1 MMQQQYPMQQV
12 QHTYNPTPA
21 PAQPQP
27 QQTASPAGMQSV
39 ILARLDQI
47 VKTNELEAFY
57 TKPALDALAQKI
69 SQNVDFYQLAARW
82 RMPVELAVSL
92 SALALYDIVIYAD
105 DSGSMTTGDGERIED
120 LKLIVAKVAEVA
132 TLFDEDGIA
141 VRFINS
147 DAQGN
152 NIKSADSVNTLI
164 SSVSYT
170 WDTKLA
176 TQMEA
181 RILQPMV
188 YKHKL
193 AKPLLVITVT
203 DGEPSDSP
211 KDKIVDVIRQCTKK
225 VASQGLGPN
234 AVAFQFA
241 QVGRDTSA
249 QEFLAELDNHP
260 KVGDI
265 IDCTSYFELEQAEYA
280 KRGVNLSVEG
290 WLVKLM
296 TGAIDRAMDSQDESG
311 GGAAAGK
318 SKKKKGLLNKLF
330 G

>member
-105 DSGSMTTGDGERIED
+105 DSGSMESGNGERIDD
-120 LKLIVAKVAEVA
+120 LKLIVSKVAEVA
-132 TLFDEDGIA
+132 TLFDDDGIE

-147 DAQGN
+147 NVQGN
-152 NIKSADSVNTLI
+152 HIKTADDASRLLR
-164 SSVSYT
+164 SLEYR
-170 WDTKLA
+170 WDTKIG
-176 TQMEA
+176 TQLEA
-181 RILQPMV
+181 KILQPMA
-188 YKHKL
+188 YSRKL
-193 AKPLLVITVT
+193 RKPLLVISVT
-203 DGEPSDSP
+203 DGEPTDNP
-211 KDKIVDVIRQCTKK
+211 NDKIVSVIKECKK
-225 VASQGLGPN
+225 KMEAKGYGPH

-241 QVGRDTSA
+241 QLLDLL
-249 QEFLAELDNHP
+249 FLPCAA
-260 KVGDI
+260 
-265 IDCTSYFELEQAEYA
+265 S
-280 KRGVNLSVEG
+280 SG
-290 WLVKLM
+290 W
-296 TGAIDRAMDSQDESG
+296 S
-311 GGAAAGK
+311 
-318 SKKKKGLLNKLF
+318 
-330 G
+330 